1 MPLLGLFRAFPDEP
15 FRRIGGPIINVP
27 KANTRLDDVNKA
39 CPNPVLTI
47 SKNRMLE
54 SG

>member
-15 FRRIGGPIINVP
+15 FIRICRPIINLL

-47 SKNRMLE
+47 SKNRMRE